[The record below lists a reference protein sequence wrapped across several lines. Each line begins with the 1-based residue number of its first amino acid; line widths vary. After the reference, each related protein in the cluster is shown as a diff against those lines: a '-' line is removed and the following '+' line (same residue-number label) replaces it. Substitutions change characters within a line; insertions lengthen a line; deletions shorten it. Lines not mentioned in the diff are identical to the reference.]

1 MKIWRCPNCS
11 SGARAPDRLDH
22 LDVRRWCLQ
31 CSRRTGKLVE
41 RTIPSKET
49 EGRRRADARAAAT
62 AKRQERRAIAEAAA
76 KSRVQDLASAFDR
89 EICDAA
95 DWLRA
100 WAPRLVK
107 LPSLRRAFAEN
118 YPDGRW
124 APTIV
129 VRQGGT
135 FRAEVPRAEAA
146 TFLRTVARTHPGAC
160 SYDPGS
166 GDLVTIT
173 AGRQRAS
180 GHAYMARQRL
190 VVTTGAFAADDLS
203 TLVHELAHLAAPNR
217 EHHGP
222 VFQLIQRD
230 AVADLTGEEPVG
242 WLRDGEDARVAVIQ
256 RWLDAQKKVPL

>member
-1 MKIWRCPNCS
+1 MKIWRCPTCD
-11 SGARAPDRLDH
+11 SGTRAPDRLDH
-22 LDVRRWCLQ
+22 LDVRRWCLS
-31 CSRRTGKLVE
+31 CSRRTGTLVE

-49 EGRRRADARAAAT
+49 EAKRRAELRAAAT
-62 AKRQERRAIAEAAA
+62 AKRQEKRAVAEATARA
-76 KSRVQDLASAFDR
+76 RVVELSIALDR

-95 DWLRA
+95 NWLRA

-107 LPSLRRAFAEN
+107 LPSLRHAFTEN
-118 YPDGRW
+118 HSPGTRW

-129 VRQGGT
+129 IRQGGT
-135 FRAEVPRAEAA
+135 IRAEVPRADADA
-146 TFLRTVARTHPGAC
+146 FRRAHPSAC

-166 GDLVTIT
+166 GDLVTVS

-180 GHAYMARQRL
+180 GHAWPSRHRL
-190 VVTTGAFAADDLS
+190 TVTTGAIAADDLS
-203 TLVHELAHLAAPNR
+203 TLVHELAHLAAPDR

-230 AVADLTGEEPVG
+230 AIAELTGEEPVG

-256 RWLDAQKKVPL
+256 RWLDAQKEQPK